1 MAPSER
7 QGDWPLVCLRC
18 GRAVRRGEG
27 EFYVVRVEAFADPS
41 PPGDLGEASSAAQ
54 AADIEA
60 LIASM
65 SDLSERELMD
75 QVYRKMTFILCNA
88 CYVEWIENPAEEG
101 HAGN

>member
-1 MAPSER
+1 MSNRIAAPLQAPS
-7 QGDWPLVCLRC
+7 GDPPVP
-18 GRAVRRGEG
+18 
-27 EFYVVRVEAFADPS
+27 EALAQPVLIADPS